1 MDITSEIGTPAVL
14 EQTAEECVELA
25 EAITSLLRLAHACQK
40 EARRLRGENPTPATE
55 AECRAAIR
63 EEMADVSVCLGRLNE
78 AGYPIDMRA
87 VRAKIERW
95 ESRICA
101 RNAGE
106 AANSPLDDVLGHE
119 VTSYLSSVK
128 IASEGDLIRRGEAMN
143 AIRRACVLSHIPW
156 KSSSPEGK
164 TTLEALKA
172 INDTPP
178 VQWTPK
184 EAACLVF
191 DMVAE
196 RHIASS
202 APLDFVC
209 SCVYGEM
216 DQEFRTHAGIGMD
229 GKS

>member
-63 EEMADVSVCLGRLNE
+63 EEMADVSVCLGQLDME
-78 AGYPIDMRA
+78 A
-87 VRAKIERW
+87 VKAKIDRW
-95 ESRICA
+95 ESRIDE

-119 VTSYLSSVK
+119 MTSYLSSIK
-128 IASEGDLIRRGEAMN
+128 IASEDDLIRRGDVAN
-143 AIRRACVLSHIPW
+143 AIRRNCMYNHIPW
-156 KSSSPEGK
+156 FSSSPEGK
-164 TTLEALKA
+164 TTLEALA
-172 INDTPP
+172 AVNDVLP
-178 VQWTPK
+178 VRWTPRDV
-184 EAACLVF
+184 ARVVYNIVVGCQGDASGPMDFAC
-191 DMVAE
+191 
-196 RHIASS
+196 SS
-202 APLDFVC
+202 
-209 SCVYGEM
+209 VYREM
-216 DQEFRTHAGIGMD
+216 DQEFRRYAGIGMD

>member
-95 ESRICA
+95 ESCINA

-119 VTSYLSSVK
+119 MTSYLSSIK
-128 IASEGDLIRRGEAMN
+128 IASEDDLIRRGDVAN
-143 AIRRACVLSHIPW
+143 AIRRNCMYNHIPW
-156 KSSSPEGK
+156 FSSSPEGK
-164 TTLEALKA
+164 TTLEALA
-172 INDTPP
+172 AVNDVLP
-178 VQWTPK
+178 VRWTPRDV
-184 EAACLVF
+184 ARVVYNIVVGCQGDASGPMDFAC
-191 DMVAE
+191 
-196 RHIASS
+196 SS
-202 APLDFVC
+202 
-209 SCVYGEM
+209 VYREM
-216 DQEFRTHAGIGMD
+216 DQEFRRYAGIGMD

>member
-95 ESRICA
+95 ESSICA

-119 VTSYLSSVK
+119 VTSYLSSIK
-128 IASEGDLIRRGEAMN
+128 IASEGDLIRRGDAMN
-143 AIRRACVLSHIPW
+143 AIRRACALSHIPW
-156 KSSSPEGK
+156 KSSSRR
-164 TTLEALKA
+164 
-172 INDTPP
+172 
-178 VQWTPK
+178 
-184 EAACLVF
+184 
-191 DMVAE
+191 E
-196 RHIASS
+196 R
-202 APLDFVC
+202 
-209 SCVYGEM
+209 
-216 DQEFRTHAGIGMD
+216 RRWRR
-229 GKS
+229 

>member
-95 ESRICA
+95 ESCINA

-106 AANSPLDDVLGHE
+106 VANSPLDDVLGHE
-119 VTSYLSSVK
+119 MTSYLSSIK
-128 IASEGDLIRRGEAMN
+128 IASEDDLIRRGDVAN
-143 AIRRACVLSHIPW
+143 AIRRNCMYNHIPW
-156 KSSSPEGK
+156 FSSSPEGK
-164 TTLEALKA
+164 TTLEALA
-172 INDTPP
+172 AVNDVLP
-178 VQWTPK
+178 VRWTPRD
-184 EAACLVF
+184 AARVVYNIVVGCQG
-191 DMVAE
+191 D
-196 RHIASS
+196 ASG
-202 APLDFVC
+202 PMDFEC
-209 SCVYGEM
+209 SSVYREM
-216 DQEFRTHAGIGMD
+216 DQEFRRYAGIGMD

>member
-63 EEMADVSVCLGRLNE
+63 EEMADVSVCPGQLNE
-78 AGYPIDMRA
+78 AGYPIDMEA
-87 VRAKIERW
+87 VKAKIERW
-95 ESRICA
+95 ESRIDA
-101 RNAGE
+101 RNATE
-106 AANSPLDDVLGHE
+106 AANE
-119 VTSYLSSVK
+119 
-128 IASEGDLIRRGEAMN
+128 ASEGAFTLDTGKIIPCIKIRSEDDLIRRGEAMN

>member
-63 EEMADVSVCLGRLNE
+63 EEMADVSVCLGQLNE
-78 AGYPIDMRA
+78 AGYPIDMEA
-87 VRAKIERW
+87 VKAKIDRW
-95 ESRICA
+95 ESRIDA
-101 RNAGE
+101 RDAAE
-106 AANSPLDDVLGHE
+106 AANKP
-119 VTSYLSSVK
+119 
-128 IASEGDLIRRGEAMN
+128 SEGTFTLDTGKIIPCIKMRSEDDLIRRGDVAN
-143 AIRRACVLSHIPW
+143 AIRRNCMYNHIPW
-156 KSSSPEGK
+156 FSSSPEGK
-164 TTLEALKA
+164 TTLEALA
-172 INDTPP
+172 AVNDVLP
-178 VQWTPK
+178 VRWTPRD
-184 EAACLVF
+184 AACLVF

>member
-1 MDITSEIGTPAVL
+1 
-14 EQTAEECVELA
+14 
-25 EAITSLLRLAHACQK
+25 
-40 EARRLRGENPTPATE
+40 
-55 AECRAAIR
+55 
-63 EEMADVSVCLGRLNE
+63 
-78 AGYPIDMRA
+78 MRA

-128 IASEGDLIRRGEAMN
+128 IASEGDLIRRGDAMN

-178 VQWTPK
+178 AQWTPK

>member
-128 IASEGDLIRRGEAMN
+128 IASEGDLIRRGDAMN

-156 KSSSPEGK
+156 KSSSPEGR
-164 TTLEALKA
+164 TTLEALA
-172 INDTPP
+172 AVNDVLP
-178 VQWTPK
+178 VRWTPR
-184 EAACLVF
+184 
-191 DMVAE
+191 DVA
-196 RHIASS
+196 RVVYNIVVGCQGDASG
-202 APLDFVC
+202 PLDFVC

>member
-1 MDITSEIGTPAVL
+1 MDITSEIGTQAVL

-106 AANSPLDDVLGHE
+106 AANSPSDGDFRATLTNFLLH
-119 VTSYLSSVK
+119 YK
-128 IASEGDLIRRGEAMN
+128 NRSEGDLIRRGDAMS
-143 AIRRACVLSHIPW
+143 AIRQACILSHIPW

-164 TTLEALKA
+164 ATLEVLKA

-216 DQEFRTHAGIGMD
+216 DREFRTHAGIGMD

>member
-1 MDITSEIGTPAVL
+1 MKTIIERIGKPALL
-14 EQTAEECVELA
+14 EQTAEECTE
-25 EAITSLLRLAHACQK
+25 LAHACLK

-78 AGYPIDMRA
+78 AGYPIDMEA
-87 VRAKIERW
+87 VKAKIDRW
-95 ESRICA
+95 ESRIDE
-101 RNAGE
+101 RNAAE

-119 VTSYLSSVK
+119 ATSYMSSVK

-156 KSSSPEGK
+156 KSSSPEGR

-216 DQEFRTHAGIGMD
+216 DQEFRTHADAGMD

>member
-106 AANSPLDDVLGHE
+106 AANSPSDGDFWATLTNFLLH
-119 VTSYLSSVK
+119 YK
-128 IASEGDLIRRGEAMN
+128 NRSEGDLIRRGDAMG
-143 AIRRACVLSHIPW
+143 AIRQACILSHIPW

-164 TTLEALKA
+164 ATLEALKA

-216 DQEFRTHAGIGMD
+216 DREFRTHAGIGMD